1 MSSFN
6 VILWLVSQVTK
17 TVSCIIFRFFP
28 SNNNNKNTFDFLV
41 VASKLKLM
49 NSLWLTRI
57 KVGMSLNVTK
67 KSAGHMGLPFALYP
81 HLGDF

>member
-41 VASKLKLM
+41 VAKAK
-49 NSLWLTRI
+49 
-57 KVGMSLNVTK
+57 
-67 KSAGHMGLPFALYP
+67 AHELPVANK
-81 HLGDF
+81 D